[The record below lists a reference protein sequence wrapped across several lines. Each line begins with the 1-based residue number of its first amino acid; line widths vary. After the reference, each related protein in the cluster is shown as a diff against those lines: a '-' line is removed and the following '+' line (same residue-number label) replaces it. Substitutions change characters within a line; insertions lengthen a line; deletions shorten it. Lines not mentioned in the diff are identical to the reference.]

1 MPYARMLVMDRE
13 GDELR
18 TADRL
23 DLAAGSGLVRV
34 GVIDSV
40 RSGAAYDRLSEC
52 ALDVMALVPSLAHV
66 NLTLLHEYEVM
77 LVGCAAE
84 DLDEASFQT
93 QLLRVARA
101 VPAVAITPGGV
112 GATTAARIGF
122 HGFIAREVGPEA
134 LSRTVTAVAHG
145 EVAFPRA
152 TLAALL
158 QMLSFLPLPR
168 SETPTTLTPRQHQ
181 IVDLIAQGATDREIA
196 ARLRISESTAH
207 KHVQNALRRSKTKTR
222 SQLVAV
228 ARQSA
233 GA

>member
-1 MPYARMLVMDRE
+1 MLHTVMAQRAGE
-13 GDELR
+13 AGDAMAEH
-18 TADRL
+18 
-23 DLAAGSGLVRV
+23 LVRV
-34 GVIDSV
+34 AVVDSLQ
-40 RSGAAYDRLSEC
+40 GGPAYDRLGEC
-52 ALDVMALVPSLAHV
+52 ALDVMAFVPCLPQV
-66 NLTLLHEYEVM
+66 NLTLLHEYEVV
-77 LVGCAAE
+77 LIGCTTEELEEAA
-84 DLDEASFQT
+84 FQT
-93 QLLRVARA
+93 QVLRVARTVPSVA
-101 VPAVAITPGGV
+101 VVPGGI

-122 HGFIAREVGPEA
+122 HGFVAREVLPEA
-134 LSRTVTAVAHG
+134 MTRTIAAVAQG

-152 TLAALL
+152 TLASLL

-168 SETPTTLTPRQHQ
+168 SDAPTTLTPRQQQ

>member
-1 MPYARMLVMDRE
+1 MLTTDRGGVLKTMLLE
-13 GDELR
+13 VES
-18 TADRL
+18 
-23 DLAAGSGLVRV
+23 GSKAGLVRV

-40 RSGAAYDRLSEC
+40 RSGAAYDRLGEC
-52 ALDVMALVPSLAHV
+52 GIDVMALVPSLAHV

-77 LVGCAAE
+77 LVGCAPGE
-84 DLDEASFQT
+84 LDEATFQT

-122 HGFIAREVGPEA
+122 HGFIAREVDPAA
-134 LSRTVTAVAHG
+134 LTRTVTAVAHG

-168 SETPTTLTPRQHQ
+168 SEAPTGLTPRQHQ

-228 ARQSA
+228 AHQSA

>member
-1 MPYARMLVMDRE
+1 MLE
-13 GDELR
+13 
-18 TADRL
+18 T
-23 DLAAGSGLVRV
+23 GSRAGLVRV
-34 GVIDSV
+34 GVIDSA
-40 RSGAAYDRLSEC
+40 RSGPAYDRLGEC
-52 ALDVMALVPSLAHV
+52 GIDVMALVPSLAHV

-77 LVGCAAE
+77 LVGCAPSE
-84 DLDEASFQT
+84 LDEATFQT

-122 HGFIAREVGPEA
+122 HGFIAREVDPAA
-134 LSRTVTAVAHG
+134 LTRTVSAVAHG

-152 TLAALL
+152 TLASLL
-158 QMLSFLPLPR
+158 QMLSFLPLPH
-168 SETPTTLTPRQHQ
+168 SETPTGLTPRQHQ

-228 ARQSA
+228 AHQSA

>member
-1 MPYARMLVMDRE
+1 MDRE

-40 RSGAAYDRLSEC
+40 RSGAAYDRLNEC

-122 HGFIAREVGPEA
+122 HGFIAREVGPDA
-134 LSRTVTAVAHG
+134 LTRTVTAVAHG

>member
-1 MPYARMLVMDRE
+1 ML
-13 GDELR
+13 
-18 TADRL
+18 L
-23 DLAAGSGLVRV
+23 DLESGSKTGLVRV
-34 GVIDSV
+34 GVIDSA
-40 RSGAAYDRLSEC
+40 RSGPAYDRLSEC
-52 ALDVMALVPSLAHV
+52 GIDVMALVPSLAHV

-77 LVGCAAE
+77 LVGCAPGE
-84 DLDEASFQT
+84 LDEATFQT

-101 VPAVAITPGGV
+101 VPAVAITPGGI

-122 HGFIAREVGPEA
+122 HGFIAREVDPAA
-134 LSRTVTAVAHG
+134 LTRTVSAVAHG

-158 QMLSFLPLPR
+158 QMLSFLPLPH
-168 SETPTTLTPRQHQ
+168 SEAPTGLTPRQHQ

-228 ARQSA
+228 AHQSA

>member
-1 MPYARMLVMDRE
+1 MLRE
-13 GDELR
+13 LES
-18 TADRL
+18 ASK
-23 DLAAGSGLVRV
+23 AGLVRV
-34 GVIDSV
+34 GVIDSA
-40 RSGAAYDRLSEC
+40 RSGPAYERLAEC
-52 ALDVMALVPSLAHV
+52 GLDVMALVPSLAHV

-77 LVGCAAE
+77 LVGCDPGE
-84 DLDEASFQT
+84 LDEATFQT
-93 QLLRVARA
+93 QLLRLARA
-101 VPAVAITPGGV
+101 VPAVAVTPGGV

-122 HGFIAREVGPEA
+122 RGFVAREVEPSA
-134 LSRTVTAVAHG
+134 LTRTVTAVAHG

-158 QMLSFLPLPR
+158 QMLSFLPLPH
-168 SETPTTLTPRQHQ
+168 SEAPTGLTPRQHQ

>member
-1 MPYARMLVMDRE
+1 MLRE
-13 GDELR
+13 
-18 TADRL
+18 L
-23 DLAAGSGLVRV
+23 DPESKAGLVRV
-34 GVIDSV
+34 GVIDST
-40 RSGAAYDRLSEC
+40 RSGPAYDRLSEC
-52 ALDVMALVPSLAHV
+52 GIDVMALVPSLAHV

-77 LVGCAAE
+77 LVGCDAGE
-84 DLDEASFQT
+84 LEEATFQT
-93 QLLRVARA
+93 QLLRLARA
-101 VPAVAITPGGV
+101 VPTVAVAPGGV

-122 HGFIAREVGPEA
+122 RGFVAREVDPAA
-134 LSRTVTAVAHG
+134 LTRTVTAVAHG
-145 EVAFPRA
+145 EIAFPRA

-158 QMLSFLPLPR
+158 QMLSFLPLPHA
-168 SETPTTLTPRQHQ
+168 EAPTGLTPRQHQ